1 MSIARTVTDT
11 ADAPHDLDTDNAPG
25 NDTTADAC
33 RADASHAAGVLA
45 GPLLRALLPERMTLW
60 LVAERPLTL
69 RLRLLRDGAECR
81 LALNAEQ
88 CRCLPLGEHAHVHL
102 IDAPLSPA
110 LEEGEVFEWDLEI
123 ETPAGFKGVAD
134 WAPWLLYPGESH
146 LRVRHAMTLSR
157 IAHGSCRRP
166 HFDGPDGLARLDR
179 WLAERRDTPAE
190 WPSLV
195 MMTGDQI
202 YADDVAGPML
212 MAIRRLVE
220 RLALYGER
228 FTETLIADSRAL
240 IDDPYL
246 YRRIDLLP
254 STNENRLVRRY
265 FFGGKEKPI
274 FTSAGADNHLITL
287 SEVLAMYLLVWS
299 PRPWQLIERGAPP
312 LADEQAARYAGEQR
326 VIDDFAAELPAV
338 ARVLAHLPSWMIFD
352 DHDVTD
358 DWNLTAEWER
368 AALEHPFS
376 RRIMGNAMIG
386 YLLCQ
391 GWGNR
396 PAAFDGEIMTQL
408 EAFCQ
413 APDDSRQ
420 DALIDTLIGFED
432 WHYNL
437 PTSPAMVVL
446 DTRTR
451 RWRSERGLHKPSG
464 LMDWEALTELQQ
476 TLLGHRAVI
485 MVSPAPV
492 FGVKLIEIVQ
502 QIFVWLNRPLL
513 VDAEN
518 WMAHRGAAYV
528 MLNVFTHRKTPENFV
543 VLSGDVHY
551 SFAYDVRLRG
561 QRQSP
566 SIWQVTSSGIRN
578 QFPDTLLDTFDR
590 LNRWLFAAWSPLN
603 IFTKRRHL
611 HIRPRQPDSRS
622 PGERLVNQSGIG
634 LLDLDERGR
643 PTSIVQLGGD
653 DRDIHFERDDEG

>member
-1 MSIARTVTDT
+1 MTESV
-11 ADAPHDLDTDNAPG
+11 DAPYSPDAQ
-25 NDTTADAC
+25 NDI
-33 RADASHAAGVLA
+33 ASQKGAGVLA

-60 LVAERPLTL
+60 LVAERPLESVLHLWRAGEKTTL
-69 RLRLLRDGAECR
+69 SLDASH
-81 LALNAEQ
+81 
-88 CRCLPLGEHAHVHL
+88 CRCLALGEHAFVHL
-102 IDAPLSPA
+102 IEVPLAPA
-110 LEEGEVFEWDLEI
+110 LEEGEVFEWDLDIRTSE
-123 ETPAGFKGVAD
+123 GFEGIAD
-134 WAPWLLYPGESH
+134 WAPALLYPGEARI
-146 LRVRHAMTLSR
+146 RVRHAMTLSR
-157 IAHGSCRRP
+157 IVHGSCRRP

-179 WLAERRDTPAE
+179 WMAERRDDPE
-190 WPSLV
+190 QWPSLL

-220 RLALYGER
+220 RLGLYGEG
-228 FTETLIADSRAL
+228 FTDTLIDESRAL
-240 IDDPYL
+240 VDDPFL
-246 YRRIDLLP
+246 YRRTDLLP
-254 STNENRLVRRY
+254 STRENRRVRRY

-274 FTSAGADNHLITL
+274 FTAAGADNHLITL
-287 SEVLAMYLLVWS
+287 GEVLAMYLLVWS
-299 PRPWQLIERGAPP
+299 PRPWQLIEKDTPALSG
-312 LADEQAARYAGEQR
+312 DEATRYANEQR
-326 VIDDFAAELPAV
+326 VIDDFAAELPGV
-338 ARVLAHLPSWMIFD
+338 ARVLAHLPAWMIFD

-386 YLLCQ
+386 YLICQ

-396 PAAFDGEIMTQL
+396 PEAFKGGILEEL
-408 EAFCQ
+408 EAFCR
-413 APDDSRQ
+413 APDDNRQ
-420 DALIDTLIGFED
+420 DALIDTLIGFEN

-451 RWRSERGLHKPSG
+451 RWRSEQGLHKPSG

-476 TLLGHRAVI
+476 TLLGHDSVI

-502 QIFVWLNRPLL
+502 QVFVWLNRPLL

-528 MLNVFTHRKTPENFV
+528 MLNVFSHRKTPENFV

-566 SIWQVTSSGIRN
+566 NIWQVTSSGIRN

-603 IFTKRRHL
+603 VFTKRRHL
-611 HIRPRQPDSRS
+611 RIRPRQPDSRS

-634 LLDLDERGR
+634 LLDLDAQGR

-653 DRDIHFERDDEG
+653 DRDIHFERDDPR